1 MHSLTYRCQVD
12 VLAVTPVPLYKSLS
26 QQIWTYNSKRQ
37 NAKEIHA
44 RDTKTDLNMHP
55 IRFRFFF
62 FFNTQKMT
70 FSKKNMPFD
79 LGLSPGW
86 DEGTFSAVTPLPTA
100 KDDLNNKP

>member
-1 MHSLTYRCQVD
+1 
-12 VLAVTPVPLYKSLS
+12 
-26 QQIWTYNSKRQ
+26 
-37 NAKEIHA
+37 
-44 RDTKTDLNMHP
+44 
-55 IRFRFFF
+55 
-62 FFNTQKMT
+62 MT